1 MSVTGTLF
9 FIVFALPLVLALI
22 WIMRQDT
29 RKKSYIGLFVLGI
42 LVVVA
47 VAVALYVGANLNSN

>member
-1 MSVTGTLF
+1 
-9 FIVFALPLVLALI
+9 
-22 WIMRQDT
+22 MRQDT